1 VRTVFTNFAKNSVF
15 FGRLLRAKKF
25 PKQFVE
31 GASLVVTVHL
41 GTSLPSYV
49 HQVP

>member
-1 VRTVFTNFAKNSVF
+1 MTAFTNFAKLFEQKS
-15 FGRLLRAKKF
+15 F

-41 GTSLPSYV
+41 GTSQPLVRTV